1 MPDGEALEDRGVLPD
16 VKCMPT
22 EEDVRLARD
31 PCLESALVLA
41 REAALK
47 VATGNT
53 SQTNLRRDEA
63 KSLR

>member
-1 MPDGEALEDRGVLPD
+1 V
-16 VKCMPT
+16 PT

-31 PCLESALVLA
+31 PCLESALLLA

-47 VATGNT
+47 VARGNT
-53 SQTNLRRDEA
+53 TQIDLLRDEA